1 MKRLKMLVLLL
12 LCAAVL
18 TACGGGDV
26 RHVRCDAGT
35 SEIYSTAEIRKAMD
49 TVIDHFKKEFEGCT
63 LTRLE
68 YDESYVESA
77 QTEWAAQYDA
87 DQAIVL
93 ISEFDVDSSGGD
105 GSLNPDSTY
114 RNWQWVLVRNGS
126 GAWELKTCGYG

>member
-1 MKRLKMLVLLL
+1 
-12 LCAAVL
+12 
-18 TACGGGDV
+18 
-26 RHVRCDAGT
+26 
-35 SEIYSTAEIRKAMD
+35 MD

-68 YDESYVESA
+68 YDESRVESA
-77 QTEWAAQYDA
+77 QSEWAAQYDA

-126 GAWELKTCGYG
+126 GAWELKTWGYG